1 MPKAQLQKDTFMDQ
15 ADIDYKYCLLPRR
28 CYKTRRQLWLKEAVR
43 ARRTYVNS
51 YTGSGKA
58 DYTVTVVEDRWYDL
72 TEFLIMRIKG
82 NY

>member
-28 CYKTRRQLWLKEAVR
+28 CYKTRRQLWLREAVR
-43 ARRTYVNS
+43 ARRTHTES
-51 YTGSGKA
+51 GS
-58 DYTVTVVEDRWYDL
+58 TVVKDRWYDL